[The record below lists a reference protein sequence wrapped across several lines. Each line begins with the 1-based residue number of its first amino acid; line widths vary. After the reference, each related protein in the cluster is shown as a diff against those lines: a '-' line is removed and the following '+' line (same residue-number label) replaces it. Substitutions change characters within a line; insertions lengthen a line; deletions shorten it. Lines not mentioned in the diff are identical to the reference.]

1 MLNSTRHRRVTVRV
15 AADGPSIM
23 HICAL
28 ETGIRHAYLCLMGVG
43 TIQADTNSEPTFGSL
58 DRAIAGHDIRTY
70 RRSLGVDQIRFA
82 EILGV
87 NQATISRW
95 ESGRTPIDEIRCRR
109 ILQRLEL
116 SGTVEKP
123 LEPFGRLDM
132 DGHWPSL
139 IKLYRQARGISQMLL
154 SEFMDV
160 DVTTIYRW
168 ESGVV
173 PPGLKE
179 QIRLRDM
186 LLKPLSVNANLPGLK
201 SRITRSVQSV
211 SLAYGYVWIAYS
223 ESVRRR
229 YLAMGFDLR
238 SNPSL
243 APHDTMRS
251 DDSRVIHTDWT
262 QERLRAGFWR
272 GEVPISRCSF
282 EIDEH
287 SALKVAA
294 FPIRFEDGL
303 SLTILQS
310 RIVKDGAHRTASG
323 GPISILHADEI
334 VG

>member
-1 MLNSTRHRRVTVRV
+1 MDR
-15 AADGPSIM
+15 
-23 HICAL
+23 
-28 ETGIRHAYLCLMGVG
+28 
-43 TIQADTNSEPTFGSL
+43 TIS
-58 DRAIAGHDIRTY
+58 GHDIRAY

-82 EILGV
+82 EVLGV

-95 ESGRTPIDEIRCRR
+95 ERGRTPIDQVRCRG
-109 ILQRLEL
+109 IFQHLER

-123 LEPFGRLDM
+123 IEPFGNVNM

-154 SEFMDV
+154 AELLDV

-168 ESGVV
+168 ENGLV
-173 PPGLKE
+173 PPSLKE
-179 QIRLRDM
+179 QIRLRDL

-201 SRITRSVQSV
+201 SRIARSPQSV

-251 DDSRVIHTDWT
+251 DDSRVIHADWT

-272 GEVPISRCSF
+272 GEVPISRCTF
-282 EIDEH
+282 EIDER

-310 RIVKDGAHRTASG
+310 RIVKQGARRTDSG